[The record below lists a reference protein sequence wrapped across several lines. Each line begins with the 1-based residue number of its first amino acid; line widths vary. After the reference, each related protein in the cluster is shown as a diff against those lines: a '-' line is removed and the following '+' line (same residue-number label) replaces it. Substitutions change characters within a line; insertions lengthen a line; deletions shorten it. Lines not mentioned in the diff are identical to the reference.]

1 MSGKILLFGLVLSLL
16 LAAACVLGAESSP
29 EFPTYKEGE
38 VTLPADVTVLPQFST
53 DGNYGLVAAADT
65 LYSLELRHG
74 RVHGKTGLTENI
86 LAFAPA
92 LNGFVYLVTETN
104 LVSIEGFSVVNSIE
118 LPSKAVTLTVCGS
131 NPVVM
136 LETGSIFLFN
146 GSDLS
151 LVNTFDPSAEE
162 IVFIEGF
169 SNCLIAAFSDSTLRS
184 YSIPDFDE
192 VISEK
197 YNGVFLF
204 LRTVNSDRLIF
215 STDFWNEVAVCSP
228 LDLKITEMFT
238 FPETPAIASA
248 DSDLSCIYAV
258 CPSQGLQVCLAN
270 GEIAWRTKEFG
281 LNPLVT
287 VSSDCEAAL
296 VVTNRVVSL
305 LLR

>member
-1 MSGKILLFGLVLSLL
+1 MLGRILLFGLVISLL
-16 LAAACVLGAESSP
+16 LFTACVLGAESSP

-38 VTLPADVTVLPQFST
+38 VTLPVDVTVLPQFSF
-53 DGNYGLVAAADT
+53 DGNYGLVASADT
-65 LYSLELRHG
+65 LYHLELRHG
-74 RVHGKTGLTENI
+74 RIHGKTGFSGQI
-86 LAFAPA
+86 LAFSPA
-92 LNGFVYLVTETN
+92 SNGYIYLITETK
-104 LVSIEGFSVVNSIE
+104 LISIEGFSVINSVE
-118 LPSKAVTLTVCGS
+118 LPSNAITLTVCGS
-131 NPVVM
+131 DPLVV
-136 LETGSIFLFN
+136 LETGSMLLFN
-146 GSDLS
+146 GSNLS
-151 LVNTFDPSAEE
+151 LINTFDPPAEG

-169 SNCLIAAFSDSTLRS
+169 SDFLIAAFSDGTLKS

-197 YNGVFLF
+197 YNGSFLF
-204 LRTVNSDRLIF
+204 LRTVNSDKLIF
-215 STDFWNEVAVCSP
+215 STDEWNEVAVCSP

-238 FPETPAIASA
+238 FPETPTIASA

-287 VSSDCEAAL
+287 VSPDCEAVL